1 MHVDACTLQ
10 NKKEKTTPMSPRRRS
25 PEPPEPEEVRRA
37 DFGSYLLTP
46 RDKAGLLF
54 TGEQK
59 YARYDTLGQRFA
71 EGYTPATNVLPLGL
85 RRTREQKEADE
96 AQAKEA
102 AFNGLTSENSETS
115 DVRPKRGGYRGIIPW
130 PSDYRKRI
138 HAVGSIVDR
147 WEKKMGFAKTWR
159 PALDQP
165 KWVTL
170 TEAGLRYLG
179 LPYEEVDWPDADTEY
194 ELEHYHHISMVRLY
208 LARRRTEHIPE
219 HHWICERELD
229 LLDMPRKLAG
239 EDVPTRPDGILEVTK
254 DGTIELAT
262 GDIVPIRRG
271 QRIAVEVELSRKN
284 FQRYERVV
292 FPSHLEH
299 FAAVWY
305 FCKVPDAYNAV
316 VTARRD
322 RLKTDEQ
329 RARISIRKL
338 EYD

>member
-1 MHVDACTLQ
+1 
-10 NKKEKTTPMSPRRRS
+10 MSPRRRS

-59 YARYDTLGQRFA
+59 YVRYDALGQRFA
-71 EGYTPATNVLPLGL
+71 EGYAPATNILPLGL
-85 RRTREQKEADE
+85 RRTRAQKEADE
-96 AQAKEA
+96 AQAKQA
-102 AFNGLTSENSETS
+102 ASNGSTPDTSENSEHS
-115 DVRPKRGGYRGIIPW
+115 ESPEEKPKRGGYRGIIPW
-130 PSDYRKRI
+130 PADYRKRI

-147 WEKKMGFAKTWR
+147 WEKKMGYAKTWR

-179 LPYEEVDWPDADTEY
+179 LPYEEVDWPDMDTEY

-239 EDVPTRPDGILEVTK
+239 KDVPTRPDGILEVTE
-254 DGTIELAT
+254 DGTIELST
-262 GDIVPIRRG
+262 EDIVPIRRG
-271 QRIAVEVELSRKN
+271 QRIAVEVELSRKT
-284 FQRYERVV
+284 FQRYELQV

>member
-1 MHVDACTLQ
+1 
-10 NKKEKTTPMSPRRRS
+10 MSPRRRN
-25 PEPPEPEEVRRA
+25 PEPPEDVRRA

-46 RDKAGLLF
+46 RDKDGLLF

-59 YARYDTLGQRFA
+59 YVRYDALGQCFA
-71 EGYTPATNVLPLGL
+71 KGYAPATNVLPLGL

-96 AQAKEA
+96 AQAKHAES
-102 AFNGLTSENSETS
+102 NGSTSETSETS
-115 DVRPKRGGYRGIIPW
+115 DEKPKRGGYRGSVTW
-130 PSDYRKRI
+130 PEDYRKRI

-165 KWVTL
+165 KWITL
-170 TEAGLRYLG
+170 TDAGLRYLG
-179 LPYEEVDWPDADTEY
+179 LPYEEVDWPNEDTEH
-194 ELEHYHHISMVRLY
+194 EMEHYHHISMVRLH
-208 LARRRTEHIPE
+208 LAQRRTKHIPK
-219 HHWICERELD
+219 HTWICERELD
-229 LLDMPRKLAG
+229 LLDMPHKLAG
-239 EDVPTRPDGILEVTK
+239 ENVPARPDGILEVIE
-254 DGTIELAT
+254 DGTIELAS
-262 GDIVPIRRG
+262 GEVVPISAG
-271 QRIAVEVELSRKN
+271 ERIAIEVELSRKN

-316 VTARRD
+316 VAARRD

-329 RARISIRKL
+329 RAHISIRKL